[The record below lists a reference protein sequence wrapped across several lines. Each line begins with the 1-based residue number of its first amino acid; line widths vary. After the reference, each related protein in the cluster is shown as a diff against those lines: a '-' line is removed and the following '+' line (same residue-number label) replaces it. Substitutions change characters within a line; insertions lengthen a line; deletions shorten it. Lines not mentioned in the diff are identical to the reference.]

1 MTPLLVVAGAMV
13 GAPLRL
19 LVTRLAA
26 RGGRDPARGT
36 LAVNVA
42 GSALLGLVL
51 GAAATPPAV
60 VALVGTGFC
69 GTLTTFSTFG
79 ADVVR
84 LVEERTLGRALGYA
98 AASLVLGVGAAVLAG
113 HGVSVVR
120 V

>member
-1 MTPLLVVAGAMV
+1 MTPLLVVAGALV

-26 RGGRDPARGT
+26 RDGRDPARGT

-42 GSALLGLVL
+42 GSALLGVVL
-51 GAAATPPAV
+51 GAAAPPPAV

-79 ADVVR
+79 ADVLR
-84 LVEERTLGRALGYA
+84 LGERRTLARALGYA
-98 AASLVLGVGAAVLAG
+98 AATVVLGLTAAAAGYLLASG
-113 HGVSVVR
+113 
-120 V
+120 

>member
-1 MTPLLVVAGAMV
+1 MTPLLVVAGALV

-26 RGGRDPARGT
+26 RGGRDPGRGT

-79 ADVVR
+79 GDVVR
-84 LVEERTLGRALGYA
+84 MVEQRRLARTLAYVLA
-98 AASLVLGVGAAVLAG
+98 TVVLGVGAAALGYVAAPG
-113 HGVSVVR
+113 
-120 V
+120 

>member
-1 MTPLLVVAGAMV
+1 MTPLLVVAGALV

-26 RGGRDPARGT
+26 RGGGDPARGT
-36 LAVNVA
+36 LAVNVI

-79 ADVVR
+79 ADVLR
-84 LVEERTLGRALGYA
+84 MVEQRQLARGLGHL
-98 AASLVLGVGAAVLAG
+98 AASVVLGVGAAALGYLFASG
-113 HGVSVVR
+113 
-120 V
+120 

>member
-1 MTPLLVVAGAMV
+1 MTPLLVVAGALA

-26 RGGRDPARGT
+26 RNGGDPARGT

-51 GAAATPPAV
+51 GAAAAPPAV

-79 ADVVR
+79 ADVLR
-84 LVEERTLGRALGYA
+84 LLEQRQLARGLAHLATTV
-98 AASLVLGVGAAVLAG
+98 VLGVGAAALGYVMAPG
-113 HGVSVVR
+113 
-120 V
+120 

>member
-1 MTPLLVVAGAMV
+1 MTPLLVVAGALV

-36 LAVNVA
+36 LTVNVA

-84 LVEERTLGRALGYA
+84 MVEQRRLARGLAYVLATVVLGVAAAALGYVA
-98 AASLVLGVGAAVLAG
+98 APG
-113 HGVSVVR
+113 
-120 V
+120 